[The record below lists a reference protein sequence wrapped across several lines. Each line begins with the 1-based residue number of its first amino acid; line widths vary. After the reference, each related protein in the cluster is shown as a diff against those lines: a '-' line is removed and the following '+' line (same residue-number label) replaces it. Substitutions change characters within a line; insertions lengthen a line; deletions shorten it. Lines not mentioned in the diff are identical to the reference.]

1 VTARLATAREIG
13 GPGLPLRLHLHD
25 TRHTGVA
32 NAVAAVDAGVRT
44 LDASIG
50 GAGGCPFAPNA
61 TGNVATEDLVYLF
74 DRMQMATGFDL
85 RSLTDTVG
93 WLEERLGKR
102 LPGALARAGGF
113 PTR

>member
-1 VTARLATAREIG
+1 MTNDV
-13 GPGLPLRLHLHD
+13 GPRPGESHL
-25 TRHTGVA
+25 TE
-32 NAVAAVDAGVRT
+32 AGVTT

-74 DRMQMATGFDL
+74 DRMGVETGIDL
-85 RSLTDTVG
+85 ESVTGTVV
-93 WLEERLGKR
+93 WLEERLGKQ

-113 PTR
+113 PSG

>member
-1 VTARLATAREIG
+1 MSLASNLVPPGGTNLRARPVPQR
-13 GPGLPLRLHLHD
+13 
-25 TRHTGVA
+25 
-32 NAVAAVDAGVRT
+32 
-44 LDASIG
+44 
-50 GAGGCPFAPNA
+50 
-61 TGNVATEDLVYLF
+61 NVATEDLVYLF
-74 DRMQMATGFDL
+74 DRMQTATGFDL